1 MVPSEEN
8 KNEEEEEEKPFNE
21 TAYLLGKIPLIQGGE
36 VDPDIIKGN
45 TTTVFNYY
53 LFNKTAYLLG
63 KIPLIQGGEVDPEI
77 IKGNT
82 TTVFNL
88 LSI

>member
-1 MVPSEEN
+1 MLYNICSYIHNTEVVPSEEN

-36 VDPDIIKGN
+36 VDP
-45 TTTVFNYY
+45 
-53 LFNKTAYLLG
+53 
-63 KIPLIQGGEVDPEI
+63 EI

-82 TTVFNL
+82 TTVSNL

>member
-1 MVPSEEN
+1 M
-8 KNEEEEEEKPFNE
+8 
-21 TAYLLGKIPLIQGGE
+21 
-36 VDPDIIKGN
+36 DPEIIKGN

-82 TTVFNL
+82 TTLFNL